1 LAEVLTIKDL
11 TVRYPNG
18 TLAIESLS
26 VEIDDGEFVSV
37 VGPSGCGKSTLLRAA
52 AALVP
57 PTSGSVS
64 LGTQDIGFVFQDPTL
79 LPWRSVLR
87 NVELVAELR
96 GVSKPDRRRMAMAAL
111 EKVGLTEVAQQ
122 RPRTLSGGMRMRVS
136 LARTLAT
143 QPSVMLFDEPFGAVD
158 ELTRGRLCD
167 DLMTLYAAERFTGL
181 LVTHS
186 VAEAVYLGRRVLVL
200 SGRPGR
206 MVGEV
211 DVPLDHPR
219 DPAVRFDA
227 AFAELTAKVH
237 SLLAGAS

>member
-1 LAEVLTIKDL
+1 VLTIKDL
-11 TVRYPNG
+11 SVRYPNG
-18 TLAIESLS
+18 TLAIDSVSL
-26 VEIDDGEFVSV
+26 EIDDGEFVSV

-52 AALVP
+52 AGLVP
-57 PTSGSVS
+57 PTAGTVS

-96 GVSKPDRRRMAMAAL
+96 GVSKADRRAMALAAL
-111 EKVGLTEVAQQ
+111 EKVGLADAAQQ

-158 ELTRGRLCD
+158 ELTRARLCD
-167 DLMTLYAAERFTGL
+167 DLMNLSAAERFTGL

-186 VAEAVYLGRRVLVL
+186 IAEAVYLGNRVLVL
-200 SGRPGR
+200 SGSPGR
-206 MVGEV
+206 LVGEV
-211 DVPLDHPR
+211 
-219 DPAVRFDA
+219 
-227 AFAELTAKVH
+227 
-237 SLLAGAS
+237 

>member
-1 LAEVLTIKDL
+1 MLTIKDL
-11 TVRYPNG
+11 SVRYPNG

-26 VEIDDGEFVSV
+26 LEIDDGEFVSV

-52 AALVP
+52 AGLVP
-57 PTSGSVS
+57 ATAGSVS

-96 GVSKPDRRRMAMAAL
+96 GASKADRRRMALAAL
-111 EKVGLTEVAQQ
+111 EKVGLADVAKQK
-122 RPRTLSGGMRMRVS
+122 PRTLSGGMRMRVS

-143 QPSVMLFDEPFGAVD
+143 QPSVMLFDEPFGSVD

-167 DLMTLYAAERFTGL
+167 DLMALFAAERFTGL

-186 VAEAVYLGRRVLVL
+186 IAEAVYLGRRVLVM
-200 SGRPGR
+200 SERPGR
-206 MVGEV
+206 LVGEV
-211 DVPLDHPR
+211 EVPLDYPR
-219 DPAVRFDA
+219 NPSIRFEA
-227 AFAELTAKVH
+227 AFAELTAKVYT
-237 SLLAGAS
+237 LLTDGAAS

>member
-1 LAEVLTIKDL
+1 MLTVKDL
-11 TVRYPNG
+11 SVRYPNG
-18 TLAIESLS
+18 TLAIDSLS

-52 AALVP
+52 AGLVP

-96 GVSKPDRRRMAMAAL
+96 GVSKPDRRQMALAAL
-111 EKVGLTEVAQQ
+111 EKVGLTDAAQQ

-206 MVGEV
+206 VVGEV
-211 DVPLDHPR
+211 DVPLEHPR
-219 DPAVRFDA
+219 DPLIRFDA

-237 SLLAGAS
+237 SLLAAAS

>member
-1 LAEVLTIKDL
+1 MLTIKDL
-11 TVRYPNG
+11 SVRYPNG

-26 VEIDDGEFVSV
+26 LEIDDGEFVSV

-52 AALVP
+52 AGLAA
-57 PTSGSVS
+57 PTAGSVS

-96 GVSKPDRRRMAMAAL
+96 GVSKADRRKMALAAL
-111 EKVGLTEVAQQ
+111 EKVGLTDAAQQ
-122 RPRTLSGGMRMRVS
+122 KPRTLSGGMRMRVS

-158 ELTRGRLCD
+158 ELTRARLCD
-167 DLMTLYAAERFTGL
+167 DLMKLFAAERFTGL

-186 VAEAVYLGRRVLVL
+186 IAEAVYLGGRVLVL

-206 MVGEV
+206 VLGEV
-211 DVPLDHPR
+211 EVPLDYPR
-219 DPAVRFDA
+219 QPSSRFDA
-227 AFAELTAKVH
+227 GFAELTAKVY
-237 SLLAGAS
+237 SLLETS